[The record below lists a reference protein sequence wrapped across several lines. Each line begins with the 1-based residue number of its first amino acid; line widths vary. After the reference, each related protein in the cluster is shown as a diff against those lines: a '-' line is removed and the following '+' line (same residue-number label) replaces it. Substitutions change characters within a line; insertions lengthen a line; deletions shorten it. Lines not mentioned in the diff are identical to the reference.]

1 MSYVSPEEFKQLYFC
16 ESKHPS
22 MPTLRR
28 LLDRGKLKGRKVG
41 GLWFVDL
48 IAFESENNPLVEKVL
63 RDVSRSA

>member
-1 MSYVSPEEFKQLYFC
+1 MSYVSPEEFKQRYFG

-28 LLDRGKLKGRKVG
+28 LLDLGKLKGRKLG

-48 IAFESENNPLVEKVL
+48 IAFEADNNSLVEKVL
-63 RDVSRSA
+63 RDVSRST